1 MSPKDANK
9 LINLR
14 NNSIIITYPAARD
27 IKKGLIFM
35 RFTLVFEND
44 AESFGSSYDLL
55 FTPNPVW
62 VQGDN
67 LILELNPDSPL
78 LEAGSVHKLMEQE
91 EITYVEKC
99 IIIVHHVGHGDVGCL
114 EMLKKDLEDA
124 GILYKVVD
132 FGELLN

>member
-1 MSPKDANK
+1 
-9 LINLR
+9 
-14 NNSIIITYPAARD
+14 
-27 IKKGLIFM
+27 M

-55 FTPNPVW
+55 FTPNPLW

-67 LILELNPDSPL
+67 LIMELNIDNPTLESGCVQRL
-78 LEAGSVHKLMEQE
+78 LVKE

-99 IIIVHHVGHGDVGCL
+99 IIIVHHVGHGDIECL

-124 GILYKVVD
+124 DILYKVVD